1 MLAHYNNIGSYNTS
15 SYKERK
21 SRRGNLTVTDEEVR
35 AAMIWVRIQNLKIK
49 TLTRELQAV
58 TFS

>member
-35 AAMIWVRIQNLKIK
+35 AAMIWVKIQKLKIK
-49 TLTRELQAV
+49 TFQHEN
-58 TFS
+58 